1 MNLGVLVYQN
11 QTAPYHSSI
20 NVGDYIQSLAA
31 LNVYRKVVESR
42 LNKQYTMSDF
52 LDLVL
57 NNKIDG
63 FNFIFIKRDNI
74 HEESQ
79 YKGLENVITIMNGWW
94 MRPFN
99 RKNDLSFE
107 VPKNLKPIFT
117 SFHIYENNLLSEK
130 YINTFREF
138 APIGCRDVDTVNK
151 LKDKNIDAYFSG
163 CLTTTIDFYKWSNK
177 GSDETLYVDYPKE
190 KLEKNEIEIQHNI
203 PEFKEDFRKF
213 FKIALNLLKRYSLSR
228 KIYTS
233 RLHCYLPCL
242 GMEVPV
248 EFNHSKNSKLDTWG
262 EGHERFRGLKELN
275 SDKDSLKTIQKNLN
289 SLKNTILNI
298 G

>member
-117 SFHIYENNLLSEK
+117 TKFL
-130 YINTFREF
+130 
-138 APIGCRDVDTVNK
+138 
-151 LKDKNIDAYFSG
+151 
-163 CLTTTIDFYKWSNK
+163 CLI
-177 GSDETLYVDYPKE
+177 
-190 KLEKNEIEIQHNI
+190 
-203 PEFKEDFRKF
+203 
-213 FKIALNLLKRYSLSR
+213 
-228 KIYTS
+228 
-233 RLHCYLPCL
+233 
-242 GMEVPV
+242 
-248 EFNHSKNSKLDTWG
+248 
-262 EGHERFRGLKELN
+262 
-275 SDKDSLKTIQKNLN
+275 
-289 SLKNTILNI
+289 
-298 G
+298 